1 LFSRAAAILR
11 PGNTRNVCRDRRPQN
26 AALVEG
32 FCWLPC
38 FEARHVLAVLKRV
51 NRRLADNAMG
61 PRAVKGFGEARHPGA
76 RRSWSQQQ
84 REQQRN
90 GSQGWIRTTDLS
102 VNNRSLY
109 R

>member
-1 LFSRAAAILR
+1 MLAEKSTAA
-11 PGNTRNVCRDRRPQN
+11 N
-26 AALVEG
+26 AALAQG
-32 FCWLPC
+32 FCLLPC

-51 NRRLADNAMG
+51 NHRLADDAMR
-61 PRAVKGFGEARHPGA
+61 PRKVKGFGETRYPGA
-76 RRSWSQQQ
+76 GRVCPK
-84 REQQRN
+84 QQRN